1 MDDRQT
7 PEPSGAAPTMGAAF
21 EYVCRDQRLLLLA
34 ERALFWQ
41 ERKMLVVADPHFG
54 KAQLFREGG
63 IPVPHGTT
71 ADDLARLS
79 RLMDVLRPRRLLFL
93 GDLTHGPLEDVAAY
107 DRQITPWRRRYRDVE
122 LLLVSGNHD
131 RRSGMPPAAF
141 RVDRIATQIGAG
153 PFRFSH
159 RPQRSIAHYSVAG
172 HLHPAVAMTGR
183 GGLKATLPCFCF
195 GPRGA
200 LLPAFGGFTGN
211 HVIRPRPDDR
221 IFIVADNTVLELPAV
236 SQGCL
241 NR

>member
-1 MDDRQT
+1 MDKT
-7 PEPSGAAPTMGAAF
+7 F
-21 EYVCRDQRLLLLA
+21 EHACRDQRLRLLP

-54 KAQLFREGG
+54 KAQIFRERG
-63 IPVPHGTT
+63 IPVPRGTT

-79 RLMDVLRPRRLLFL
+79 RLMDVLQPRRLLFL
-93 GDLTHGPLEDVAAY
+93 GDLTHGPLEEAAAY
-107 DRQITPWRRRYRDVE
+107 DRQIKPWRRRYRDIE
-122 LLLVSGNHD
+122 ILLVSGNHD

-141 RVDRIATQIGAG
+141 RVDRIATTMDEG
-153 PFRFSH
+153 PFIFSH
-159 RPQRSIAHYSVAG
+159 QPLRSHARYGLAG

-195 GPRGA
+195 GPQGA

-211 HVIRPRPDDR
+211 HVIRPRPADR
-221 IFIVADNTVLELPAV
+221 VFIVADNAVLELPATA
-236 SQGCL
+236 QDGL